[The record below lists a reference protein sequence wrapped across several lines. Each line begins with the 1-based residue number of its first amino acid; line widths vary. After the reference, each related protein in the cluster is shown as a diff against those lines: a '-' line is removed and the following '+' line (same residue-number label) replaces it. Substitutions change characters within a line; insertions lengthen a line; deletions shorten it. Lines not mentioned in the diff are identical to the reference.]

1 MKYFEF
7 LEAFA
12 KVAHE
17 FEVRDNKLRTGEG
30 NLECPITRVCRELTS
45 QWYDLYLVDSAAID
59 IGLDFALAQEIADTS
74 DDRHDNEPD
83 YMPTFSARTRRDLT
97 ELIEKAKKIRGTKGK

>member
-17 FEVRDNKLRTGEG
+17 FKEVEGGDMDDGPILRAGKH
-30 NLECPITRVCRELTS
+30 CPITKVYQQLTGKDIRS
-45 QWYDLYLVDSAAID
+45 DFVDDAAKALN
-59 IGLDFALAQEIADTS
+59 LDFPLAQEIADSS
-74 DDRHDNEPD
+74 DWYGPHK
-83 YMPTFSARTRRDLT
+83 SARTRRDL
-97 ELIEKAKKIRGTKGK
+97 EQLIEKCKMIRGTKGK